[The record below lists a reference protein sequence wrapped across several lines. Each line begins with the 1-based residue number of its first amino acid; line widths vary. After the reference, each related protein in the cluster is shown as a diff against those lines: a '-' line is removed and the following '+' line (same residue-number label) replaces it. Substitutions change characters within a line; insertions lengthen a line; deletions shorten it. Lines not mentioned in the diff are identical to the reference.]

1 MRGTYFCYSNR
12 GKRVIAVLCLSA
24 VRRAVFDK
32 WSTATNRLAKNRHLL
47 PSRLLLPVLT
57 QTHSSN
63 SDDSKHSNPPRKQSP
78 KNTPS
83 TMAQQH
89 AGDGAT
95 GGAGRG
101 GGLSGLFSKVQGHL
115 DKLGLDKLPA
125 VDQIQSN
132 IRQQMTAHNPRQQA
146 ETLKLQL
153 ALKAAGGVAQN
164 LESLGREEQLY
175 SKNLFQWGKDEDGE
189 DLKDLTDRLAYLIFK
204 SAEVQKAQA
213 ERIKQSRLALKDVR
227 NFENELQPRR
237 AKRAAL
243 AAKLQQ
249 LKTSSKTAGSQV
261 QQVEADLA
269 QLTQEEETFSE
280 SLAVLKRQKLHEA
293 FRVHFEGQRE
303 MGEKLAVIAGYAEVL
318 LNGMETSGVGK
329 DYDGMEKTA
338 AVRASVAE
346 KLDAYNP
353 ATPLIPTPQLQL
365 GSSFLGR
372 QDTGSAYFRFV
383 LWCL

>member
-1 MRGTYFCYSNR
+1 MSSVVKLRGTLSTVVAVLPGPVSVSLVGGMATPPPLR
-12 GKRVIAVLCLSA
+12 RVIEPHC
-24 VRRAVFDK
+24 FFE
-32 WSTATNRLAKNRHLL
+32 HG
-47 PSRLLLPVLT
+47 
-57 QTHSSN
+57 
-63 SDDSKHSNPPRKQSP
+63 RK
-78 KNTPS
+78 
-83 TMAQQH
+83 
-89 AGDGAT
+89 
-95 GGAGRG
+95 
-101 GGLSGLFSKVQGHL
+101 
-115 DKLGLDKLPA
+115 
-125 VDQIQSN
+125 
-132 IRQQMTAHNPRQQA
+132 A

-189 DLKDLTDRLAYLIFK
+189 DLKDLTDR
-204 SAEVQKAQA
+204 QKAQA

-372 QDTGSAYFRFV
+372 QDTGSFGVWDYSRP
-383 LWCL
+383 